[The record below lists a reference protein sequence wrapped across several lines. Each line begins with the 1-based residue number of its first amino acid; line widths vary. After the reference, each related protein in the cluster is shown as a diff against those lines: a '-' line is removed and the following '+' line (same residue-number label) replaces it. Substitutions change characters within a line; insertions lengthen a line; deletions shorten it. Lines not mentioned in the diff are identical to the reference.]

1 MPAAEPRRLVA
12 DAPIAGLIP
21 LSSHVSRHVV
31 KTTGGDFLMTWR
43 LDGLPFVGREEWE
56 IEHRHD
62 TFNRMLQSLRAP
74 DFVNV
79 AFWVHDLRRRG
90 GIESM
95 GRFDARFN
103 QVLSDHYFGMLSSQR
118 SMRNELY
125 LTMLYRPIVVGKRL
139 VERSWD
145 LGVLQAQQDQSVA
158 KLMELAGNVEA
169 VLKDYAPVRLGLYEA
184 DNGVVFSEVLEHFGF
199 VLNRIDEPVPAL
211 AAPVHDYLAVSR
223 HVFSSRTGEFLI
235 RTPEGRNVFGA
246 ILNIKEYCDGT
257 WPGILNGL
265 KYLDF
270 EYVITHSF
278 SPMGRQDAL
287 RVLDRTKGMMISSGD
302 KAVSQIAELD
312 HAMDQVASG
321 SFVLGEYHFVMALYA
336 DSQEQLAQNI
346 ARARAELSNAGFVS
360 AREDL
365 AVCSAFYSQLPG
377 NWSCRTRLA
386 NVSSLNFLGLSPLH
400 SFASGKR
407 DRNPW
412 GECVT
417 VLQTTNGQPYY
428 FNFHATHP
436 AEDSLD
442 EKAIANTMVIGKSG
456 TGKTALINFL
466 LSQVQK
472 FDPCPTIFFFDK
484 DRGAEIFVRACGGNY
499 LALENGA
506 PTGFNPFQCERN
518 ESNTQFL
525 AGLVKV
531 LAGKERYSAREDED
545 IHRAV
550 DGVMDMPMHLRTLS
564 NLRKSLPNMG
574 DDGLYARLRRWTAGH
589 ALGWVFD
596 NPADTIDLE
605 RASIIGFDYTDLID
619 NPEVRVPVINYLLHR
634 LEQMIDGRRLIYVM
648 DEFWKILD
656 GGGGLKEFAKNKQK
670 TIRKQNGF
678 GIFATQSPEDAL
690 SSDISAALIEQTATM
705 VLLPN
710 PNASRKDYIDG
721 LKLTE
726 AEFDVVKGLDERS
739 RTFLVKQGHASA
751 VCQLNLRGLDD
762 ALAVISAN
770 TGNIAIMHRILAE
783 VAASQGTVPDAL
795 APDDWLP
802 LFYRERKGSGRTGE
816 RSEASERNSAPGQ
829 SGGTPQVSRPQFVE
843 VGRSRESTG

>member
-1 MPAAEPRRLVA
+1 GCSPRTATGKGSANMPAAEPRRLVA

-184 DNGVVFSEVLEHFGF
+184 DNGVVFSETLEFFGYL
-199 VLNRIDEPVPAL
+199 LNRISEPVPVL
-211 AAPVHDYLAVSR
+211 RAPVCEYLSVSR
-223 HVFSSRTGEFLI
+223 HMFSARTGDFVVSAPGGE
-235 RTPEGRNVFGA
+235 NHFGA
-246 ILNIKEYCDGT
+246 ILNIKEYTDGT

-287 RVLDRTKGMMISSGD
+287 KVLDRTKGMMISSGD
-302 KAVSQIAELD
+302 KAVSQIVELD

-321 SFVLGEYHFVMALYA
+321 NFVLGEYHFVMALYA

-346 ARARAELSNAGFVS
+346 ATARAELSNAGFVS

-377 NWSCRTRLA
+377 NWSCRT
-386 NVSSLNFLGLSPLH
+386 
-400 SFASGKR
+400 
-407 DRNPW
+407 
-412 GECVT
+412 
-417 VLQTTNGQPYY
+417 
-428 FNFHATHP
+428 
-436 AEDSLD
+436 
-442 EKAIANTMVIGKSG
+442 
-456 TGKTALINFL
+456 
-466 LSQVQK
+466 
-472 FDPCPTIFFFDK
+472 
-484 DRGAEIFVRACGGNY
+484 
-499 LALENGA
+499 
-506 PTGFNPFQCERN
+506 
-518 ESNTQFL
+518 
-525 AGLVKV
+525 
-531 LAGKERYSAREDED
+531 
-545 IHRAV
+545 
-550 DGVMDMPMHLRTLS
+550 
-564 NLRKSLPNMG
+564 
-574 DDGLYARLRRWTAGH
+574 
-589 ALGWVFD
+589 
-596 NPADTIDLE
+596 
-605 RASIIGFDYTDLID
+605 
-619 NPEVRVPVINYLLHR
+619 
-634 LEQMIDGRRLIYVM
+634 
-648 DEFWKILD
+648 
-656 GGGGLKEFAKNKQK
+656 
-670 TIRKQNGF
+670 
-678 GIFATQSPEDAL
+678 
-690 SSDISAALIEQTATM
+690 
-705 VLLPN
+705 
-710 PNASRKDYIDG
+710 
-721 LKLTE
+721 
-726 AEFDVVKGLDERS
+726 
-739 RTFLVKQGHASA
+739 
-751 VCQLNLRGLDD
+751 
-762 ALAVISAN
+762 
-770 TGNIAIMHRILAE
+770 
-783 VAASQGTVPDAL
+783 
-795 APDDWLP
+795 
-802 LFYRERKGSGRTGE
+802 
-816 RSEASERNSAPGQ
+816 
-829 SGGTPQVSRPQFVE
+829 
-843 VGRSRESTG
+843 